1 MKKSKRVV
9 SLAAIFASAVL
20 LSGCEFKFSTGSE
33 KSDNDSNSSAAAVNT
48 VTGDWTCTGSNGTL
62 TINIDDNNKSVLMKL
77 GTFSIDAK
85 YESNGEVTPGK
96 KKDGYKYTQYI
107 FTSGSNS
114 SGQTYSSTAR
124 VGFIFGLDQNDSK
137 KGHYVD
143 TKSATSLEFD
153 CTRN

>member
-1 MKKSKRVV
+1 MKKSKRLLSV
-9 SLAAIFASAVL
+9 AAIFTCAVL
-20 LSGCEFKFSTGSE
+20 LSGCEVKFST
-33 KSDNDSNSSAAAVNT
+33 KSSSDENAAVTKQEKINT
-48 VTGDWTCTGSNGTL
+48 VTGDWTCTGSKGTL
-62 TINIDDNNKSVLMKL
+62 KSVLMSL

-85 YESNGEVTPGK
+85 YEASGEVTPSK

-114 SGQTYSSTAR
+114 TGATYSSANK
-124 VGFIFGLDQNDSK
+124 VGFIFGLNDSDVK

-143 TKSATSLEFD
+143 TKSATALEFD

>member
-1 MKKSKRVV
+1 MKKSKRLL
-9 SLAAIFASAVL
+9 SIAAIFTCAVL
-20 LSGCEFKFSTGSE
+20 LSGCEVKFSTKSSSDENASATKQE
-33 KSDNDSNSSAAAVNT
+33 KINT
-48 VTGDWTCTGSNGTL
+48 VTGDWTCTGSKGTL
-62 TINIDDNNKSVLMKL
+62 KINIDDNNKSVLMSL

-85 YESNGEVTPGK
+85 YEASGEVTPSK

-114 SGQTYSSTAR
+114 TGATYSSANK
-124 VGFIFGLDQNDSK
+124 VGFIFGLNDSDVK

-143 TKSATSLEFD
+143 TKSATALEFD

>member
-1 MKKSKRVV
+1 MKKSKRAL
-9 SLAAIFASAVL
+9 SLAAFFTCAIL
-20 LSGCEFKFSTGSE
+20 LSGCEFKFST
-33 KSDNDSNSSAAAVNT
+33 KSDTNDANAKVTPT

-96 KKDGYKYTQYI
+96 KKDGYTYTQYV

-114 SGQTYSSTAR
+114 SGQTYSTAAK
-124 VGFIFGLDQNDSK
+124 VGFIFGLDQNDTK

>member
-1 MKKSKRVV
+1 MKKSKRII
-9 SLAAIFASAVL
+9 SLAAVFASAVL
-20 LSGCEFKFSTGSE
+20 LSGCEFKFSMGSDK
-33 KSDNDSNSSAAAVNT
+33 KSNDSSATAVNT

-62 TINIDDNNKSVLMKL
+62 TINIDDSNKSVLMKL

-85 YESNGEVTPGK
+85 YESNGEVTPVK